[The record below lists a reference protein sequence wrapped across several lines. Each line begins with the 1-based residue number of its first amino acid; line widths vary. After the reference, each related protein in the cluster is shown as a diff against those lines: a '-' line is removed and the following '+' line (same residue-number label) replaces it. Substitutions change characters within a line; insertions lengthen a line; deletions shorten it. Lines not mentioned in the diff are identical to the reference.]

1 MNDLLFVIKKMTEH
15 TAVKVGEEKKKTK
28 KRKQKTKKNKKKKIK
43 TKQNCQ
49 RNATR

>member
-28 KRKQKTKKNKKKKIK
+28 KRKQKTKKDKNKANR
-43 TKQNCQ
+43 T
-49 RNATR
+49 